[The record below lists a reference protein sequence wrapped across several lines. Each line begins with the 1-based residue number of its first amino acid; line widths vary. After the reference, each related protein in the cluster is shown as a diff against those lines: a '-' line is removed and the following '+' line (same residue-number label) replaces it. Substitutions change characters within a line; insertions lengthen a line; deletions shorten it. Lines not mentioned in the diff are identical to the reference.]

1 MYTPDQLAR
10 RLRVLAAL
18 GSLLAALAVAL
29 GAYAAHAAQGP
40 AQAAL
45 YTAAIVAFG
54 HGVAL
59 AALAPPARLRIQ
71 FFALSGLL
79 LGTLLFSGSL
89 VSRYML
95 DRSLGLAPFG
105 GSLQIL
111 SWLLYAVASLR
122 R

>member
-1 MYTPDQLAR
+1 MYTPDQLSR
-10 RLRVLAAL
+10 RLRFLAAS
-18 GSLLAALAVAL
+18 GATLAAASVAL
-29 GAYAAHAAQGP
+29 AAYAAHAGTGP

-45 YTAAIVAFG
+45 YTAAVFAFG

-71 FFALSGLL
+71 FITLSGML
-79 LGTLLFSGSL
+79 LGTLLVSGSL
-89 VSRYML
+89 VVRHLL
-95 DRSLGLAPFG
+95 DRSLGVAPFG
-105 GSLQIL
+105 GGLLIL

>member
-10 RLRVLAAL
+10 RLRVLAAS
-18 GSLLAALAVAL
+18 GAALAAISVAL
-29 GAYAAHAAQGP
+29 AAYAAHAVASP
-40 AQAAL
+40 AQTSL
-45 YTAAIVAFG
+45 YTAAIFAFG

-71 FFALSGLL
+71 FFTLSGLL
-79 LGTLLFSGSL
+79 LGTLLFSGGI
-89 VSRYML
+89 VVRYLL

-105 GSLQIL
+105 GGLLIV

>member
-1 MYTPDQLAR
+1 MYTPDQLAL

-18 GSLLAALAVAL
+18 GALLAALAVAL
-29 GAYAAHAAQGP
+29 GAHAAHGFEGAAQS
-40 AQAAL
+40 AL

-89 VSRYML
+89 VSRHL
-95 DRSLGLAPFG
+95 FGRPLGLAPFG